1 MDEKEINEAITG
13 FVLGELGG
21 AEEVAEI
28 EDNCGT
34 MWITTKDGKVYAV
47 SIMETEAPE

>member
-1 MDEKEINEAITG
+1 MEEKEINEAIKK

-21 AEEVAEI
+21 ANEVLEV

-34 MWITTKDGKVYAV
+34 MYITTIDGKVYSV
-47 SIMETEAPE
+47 SVNEITPE